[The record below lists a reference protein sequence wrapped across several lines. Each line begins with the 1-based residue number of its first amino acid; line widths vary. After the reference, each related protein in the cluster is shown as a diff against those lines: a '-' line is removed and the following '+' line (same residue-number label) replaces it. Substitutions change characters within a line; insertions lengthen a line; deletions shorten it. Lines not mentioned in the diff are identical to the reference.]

1 MPKITANISGGT
13 ADFCTDYGTTPEG
26 VTCHLPLNKIV
37 WGDSTTSY
45 KANETYPL
53 PVQVMAVTGG
63 SLTMTGNLGAS
74 GNFPIINRSISGAT
88 TAPFIEYIAVAGSTT
103 GDTLGITGTIRL
115 ATDGLEAGGI
125 TISEVTNR
133 GWTLSSATDTVT
145 VSGEVGI
152 SGGSLNLNSGTDS
165 VSVFGHDGG
174 RYIQTQLHGA
184 NGTTIGA
191 SGDAIN
197 VNLVNS
203 GITFEATIAAVVGIT
218 NAGFTGAGT
227 PSEVNTALR
236 VQGCCGGEPIR
247 VAGRVGEAIEVVNY
261 PGGAVGVTADNLKVT
276 VEGYSKPSTFVSG
289 LTVAAFGT
297 TASQLVASS
306 TPLQGGVTIKSHPSN
321 LNFVYVGNS
330 GLTAG
335 DTGNAYPLESG
346 ESLFL
351 EISNLNLV
359 YVLGISG
366 DARKVNFIGS

>member
-13 ADFCTDYGTTPEG
+13 ADFCTDIGTTPEG
-26 VTCHLPLNKIV
+26 VTCNLPLNKMV
-37 WGDSTTSY
+37 WGDSSVSY
-45 KANETYPL
+45 KVNETYPM

-63 SLTMTGNLGAS
+63 SLNMTGNLGAS
-74 GNFPIINRSISGAT
+74 GDFPIKNRTYVSGAT
-88 TAPFIEYIAVAGSTT
+88 TEIEYIAVAGSTS
-103 GDTLGITGTIRL
+103 GDVLGITGTIRL

-125 TISEVTNR
+125 TVSEVTNR

-174 RYIQTQLHGA
+174 RFIQTQLHGSG
-184 NGTTIGA
+184 GTTIGA
-191 SGDAIN
+191 SGDALN

-276 VEGYSKPSTFVSG
+276 IEGYAKPTTFVSG
-289 LTVAAFGT
+289 LTVASSGN
-297 TASQLVASS
+297 TASQLVGTS
-306 TPLQGGVTIKSHPSN
+306 TPLQSGVTIKSNPAN
-321 LNFVYVGNS
+321 LNLIYVGNS
-330 GLTAG
+330 GLSAGVTANG
-335 DTGNAYPLESG
+335 YPLESG

-351 EISNLNLV
+351 EVSNANLV
-359 YVLGISG
+359 YILGASG
-366 DARKVNFIGS
+366 DQRKVNFIGS

>member
-74 GNFPIINRSISGAT
+74 GSFPIVNRTFGAGAT
-88 TAPFIEYIAVAGSTT
+88 VETEYIAVAGSTS
-103 GDTLGITGTIRL
+103 GDTLGITGTVRL
-115 ATDGLEAGGI
+115 ATDGLESGGI
-125 TISEVTNR
+125 TISQVTNR
-133 GWTLSSATDTVT
+133 GYTLSSATDSITIK
-145 VSGEVGI
+145 GEVGI

-227 PSEVNTALR
+227 PSEVATALR

-276 VEGYSKPSTFVSG
+276 IEGYSKPTSFVSG
-289 LTVAAFGT
+289 LTVAGFGS
-297 TASQLVASS
+297 TATPLAGS
-306 TPLQGGVTIKSHPSN
+306 TPLQSGVTIKSNPSN
-321 LNFVYVGNS
+321 LNLIYVGNN
-330 GLTAG
+330 GFTAG
-335 DTGNAYPLESG
+335 VTANAYPLESG

-351 EISNLNLV
+351 EVNNLNLV
-359 YVLGISG
+359 YILGASG
-366 DARKVNFIGS
+366 DHRRVNYIGS

>member
-26 VTCHLPLNKIV
+26 VTCHLPLNKLV

-63 SLTMTGNLGAS
+63 SLTMTGNMGAS
-74 GNFPIINRSISGAT
+74 GSFPIINRSISGV

-115 ATDGLEAGGI
+115 ATDGLESGGI

-133 GWTLSSATDTVT
+133 GWTLSSTTDTVT

-165 VSVFGHDGG
+165 ISVYGFDGG
-174 RYIQTQLHGA
+174 KYIQAQLHGP

-197 VNLVNS
+197 VNLVNA

-227 PSEVNTALR
+227 PSEVATALR
-236 VQGCCGGEPIR
+236 VQGCCGGEPVR

-276 VEGYSKPSTFVSG
+276 IEGYSKPTSFVSG
-289 LTVAAFGT
+289 QTLAAFGVLS
-297 TASQLVASS
+297 SQLVATS
-306 TPLQGGVTIKSHPSN
+306 TPLSSGVTIKSNPAN
-321 LNFVYVGNS
+321 LNFIYVGND
-330 GLTAG
+330 GFTAG
-335 DTGNAYPLESG
+335 DTANAYPLESG
-346 ESLFL
+346 ESVFL
-351 EISNLNLV
+351 EIHNLNLV
-359 YVLGISG
+359 YVLGITG
-366 DARKVNFIGS
+366 DARKVNFLGS